1 MKKDEKFYDV
11 RVYERHIKEGN
22 ITEKDHEKYL
32 KSLPDVSDKSEF
44 LIVEDKEENEEESS

>member
-1 MKKDEKFYDV
+1 MQNDEKFYDV

-22 ITEKDHEKYL
+22 ITEKDYENYL

-44 LIVEDKEENEEESS
+44 LVLEDEEKDGEERS